1 MAINAPSQMQL
12 LAKVLCFGM
21 GWDVYAYI
29 WLMLM
34 IRESVGRLGIRKM
47 TGMCAGLS
55 AEGLSTK
62 LSHYFNTRRHL
73 AAVVELSLDI

>member
-1 MAINAPSQMQL
+1 MA
-12 LAKVLCFGM
+12 
-21 GWDVYAYI
+21 YAYDPGI
-29 WLMLM
+29 GGA
-34 IRESVGRLGIRKM
+34 VGYSENDRNV
-47 TGMCAGLS
+47 CAGLS